1 VKYLPPMTR
10 NTQTAE
16 LRKGESVKSPKVEC
30 EYLTSDKPYVVKKV
44 FIDGRFLIKDD
55 SGKNIFCQVLKCGH
69 LDGLDWI
76 LNN

>member
-1 VKYLPPMTR
+1 MNSNSPTS
-10 NTQTAE
+10 E
-16 LRKGESVKSPKVEC
+16 IRKGESVKSPKTES
-30 EYLTSDKPYVVKKV
+30 EYLTSNKLYVVKKV